1 MPSQRRVFVNLCLTI
16 SESTANSCLVTS
28 KFNLN
33 SCLIQV
39 YRAIADP
46 KSRVEIVCAEQ
57 VVGVYTR
64 QAMITNRLEHAKA
77 GAQAPVLISPSRV
90 MKRQPEAKQGCR
102 MLVSGTEI
110 PKPLITS
117 RSGSAAQ
124 LQSLFSSNS
133 SCLVASSICMFP

>member
-1 MPSQRRVFVNLCLTI
+1 MDLEGGCK
-16 SESTANSCLVTS
+16 STPN
-28 KFNLN
+28 
-33 SCLIQV
+33 I
-39 YRAIADP
+39 YRTIADP
-46 KSRVEIVCAEQ
+46 KSRVEIVCAKQ

-64 QAMITNRLEHAKA
+64 QAMITFLRWIKESMRALVPALPRFGSNWLEHAKA
-77 GAQAPVLISPSRV
+77 GAQAPVLISPSPSRV
-90 MKRQPEAKQGCR
+90 MKRQSEAEQGCR

-133 SCLVASSICMFP
+133 SCLVASLICMFP